1 MLGLGPLWPVALT
14 PTLRICF
21 TWRPISICLHATI
34 VYIYQVNDALLMIF
48 HYALVAKKVI
58 HEKQRISSAA
68 RFYDR
73 CVQEYDRAYREPCAV
88 HFQELNDL

>member
-1 MLGLGPLWPVALT
+1 MEANFNLSACDYCTHRL
-14 PTLRICF
+14 
-21 TWRPISICLHATI
+21 LHAYLKSMT
-34 VYIYQVNDALLMIF
+34 F
-48 HYALVAKKVI
+48 HYAPVAKQVI